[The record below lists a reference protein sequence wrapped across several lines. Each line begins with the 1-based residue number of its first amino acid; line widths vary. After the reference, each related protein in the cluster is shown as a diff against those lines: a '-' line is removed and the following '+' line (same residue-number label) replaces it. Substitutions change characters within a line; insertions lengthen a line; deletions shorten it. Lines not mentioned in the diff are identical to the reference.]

1 MIYIWR
7 QKSRFAGYSQR
18 TNAIQEIQAFE
29 NEISKCVEQLV
40 IFRDEEGRVVKIQP
54 VRLLEKGY
62 ENMLKIASPDDK
74 KTSKSTPEIEENA
87 HLILDKAL
95 HRITRHDS
103 IADRPDRRQR

>member
-1 MIYIWR
+1 
-7 QKSRFAGYSQR
+7 
-18 TNAIQEIQAFE
+18 
-29 NEISKCVEQLV
+29 
-40 IFRDEEGRVVKIQP
+40 
-54 VRLLEKGY
+54 
-62 ENMLKIASPDDK
+62 MLKIASPDDK